1 MSSSARIDAA
11 FPTPGAANL
20 TTVISGGWAVDYD
33 WVADRVVPSGVPRR
47 LAFAAPFNRDLTGVL
62 PGQAAFSGSRYIFGP
77 GDYLRVRTSDGA
89 PDGPST
95 PITQA
100 WGLPAAWTTVDAVFG
115 GGGAKS
121 GFAYFFRGPDYV
133 RYDWSADAVSPG
145 YPKAFGPNWHT
156 TPDFAAGID
165 GSITGRAGFAT
176 KAYLFRTSPVTINDD
191 GALTPGGRSVQTTRY
206 ARYDYDSEQFEF
218 TVVDPAAVVANWPG
232 LLPLLDAG
240 TATDL
245 ALFWI
250 GQTLDVL
257 VGGAA
262 APAVQTAF
270 GHHFGTGGGPVDPG
284 VVGTVAANF
293 ATLRTRFLALPDR
306 LQWTPGLN
314 FAAQTTQGVLLE
326 IGDQFSSLHGP
337 NGRAAVM
344 IHEMVHFT
352 FGAGPDVP
360 EWSGATIGGSTFGE
374 ATDPDTGATLGTYA
388 SLTTAA
394 ALTNPSSYAAFAQE
408 IALGSDERFGIA
420 RRHE

>member
-20 TTVISGGWAVDYD
+20 TTISSGSWAVDYD
-33 WVADRVVPSGVPRR
+33 WVADRVVSTGVPRR
-47 LAFAAPFNRDLTGVL
+47 LTFVAPFDRNLTGVL
-62 PGQAAFSGSRYIFGP
+62 PGQAAFSGFRYVFGP
-77 GDYLRVRTSDGA
+77 ANYLRVRVADGA
-89 PDGPST
+89 ADGPPT
-95 PITQA
+95 PIQAA
-100 WGLPAAWTTVDAVFG
+100 WGLPPAWTTVDAVFG
-115 GGGAKS
+115 GGGSKS
-121 GFAYFFRGPDYV
+121 GFAYFFRGAEYV
-133 RYDWSADAVSPG
+133 RYEWATDRPSPG
-145 YPKAFGPNWHT
+145 YPKAFGPNWHA
-156 TPDFAAGID
+156 TPDFAAGFD
-165 GSITGRAGFAT
+165 GSVTGRGGFAT
-176 KAYLFRTSPVTINDD
+176 KAYLFCTRPVTVNDD
-191 GALTPGGRSVQTTRY
+191 GGLAGVGRTVNTTRY
-206 ARYDYDSEQFEF
+206 ARYDYDTQTFEF
-218 TVVDPAAVVANWPG
+218 TVVDPSDVVSRWPG

-240 TATDL
+240 AAIDL

-250 GQTLDVL
+250 GQTLAVL
-257 VGGAA
+257 PGGAA
-262 APAVQTAF
+262 SPAVQAAF
-270 GHHFGTGGGPVDPG
+270 RHHFGTDGGPVDP
-284 VVGTVAANF
+284 VALATVTANYL
-293 ATLRTRFLALPDR
+293 TLQARLLALPDR

-326 IGDQFSSLHGP
+326 IGDGFSLLHGP

-360 EWSGATIGGSTFGE
+360 EWSGATIGGATFGE
-374 ATDPDTGATLGTYA
+374 ATDPATGAPLGAYA